1 MSVIS
6 VPKICRCHGDPHCKT
21 FDGKKYT
28 YSPIGNY
35 TLLKQ
40 DHFTVVAEFDHCSH
54 RTNRVSCVKS
64 IEITSTSHGFTILL
78 DREGKAYVNGRE
90 ESPSYIFMS
99 SGGEIN
105 IDNFPHPN
113 KMVVELVG
121 GVEVT
126 WDESKDVEIFVFPG
140 LATEGK
146 YYDVNALKLSY
157 PDVNVKIFS

>member
-1 MSVIS
+1 M
-6 VPKICRCHGDPHCKT
+6 
-21 FDGKKYT
+21 
-28 YSPIGNY
+28 
-35 TLLKQ
+35 
-40 DHFTVVAEFDHCSH
+40 AEFDHCSH
-54 RTNRVSCVKS
+54 RRRRVSCVKS

-78 DREGKAYVNGRE
+78 DREGKVYVNGRE

-126 WDESKDVEIFVFPG
+126 WDESKAVEIFVSPE
-140 LATEGK
+140 LVTEGSIM
-146 YYDVNALKLSY
+146 KLMLFNCHIQS
-157 PDVNVKIFS
+157 ST